1 MHSLAECPLRTC
13 CRITTTNQYPFHILH
28 LDNSALDLFLTNHL
42 SIDEDSTDCLSL
54 DSLSELRKRT
64 LECLRGKPI
73 ADIISP
79 DQDSCPAPS
88 TVTTPRIHGG
98 DTLQPFVI
106 VQSALTENLDNDSDP
121 KSNHAYVISQQQT
134 EKSST
139 SGFFALDGTAIQE
152 MTSMSVMSYTH
163 PDDIRTL
170 CRVLGQICK
179 SYDTTFRV
187 RWRLQSRSQHNEGDE
202 SDESDENDESEIMNP
217 NDPALPIQEGYSR
230 MIEYKGESFEEWVDL
245 TAVFNPTSSL
255 KTQDQDH
262 TAESPKE
269 QFEPGEY
276 IWVEI
281 KGKQSNGQPLLVVR
295 PLTPQETQEQ
305 RANTS
310 MLAKLA
316 PNAQDQRQGAER
328 EHDQSN
334 KGMRIRTKRM
344 GLKEGKN
351 LPNWLNVSAL
361 TGLAMTPRQDELD
374 VRMPG
379 SFPADMTVSSMKGHT
394 QQSTQL
400 SLPTSACYSRS
411 TGGIINVPSIAYQ
424 ANAIP
429 PWDLFVNNA
438 LDAWKQWILTVHA
451 GQAQF
456 HDWCEYLL
464 ETTIDHLIES
474 VSLGLKLLDLEN
486 GSSHLQLEEGHEQV
500 ATKITAQSN
509 DCHQIQL
516 LPEACE
522 RSTDARRQQQ
532 QKLSGGIRRV
542 GQILHSYPS
551 IEGVVLTFGN
561 SWLGRKIKSRLEHK
575 LLDSA
580 ADQVLEWW
588 YSGEGVD
595 KTSLDTPSKPIDST
609 NVDSMK
615 SIAVTE
621 TL

>member
-1 MHSLAECPLRTC
+1 MTVARSHSQQELQKDQISSSSSQDQVALCCVYVLKDVTEIHSMALATK
-13 CRITTTNQYPFHILH
+13 
-28 LDNSALDLFLTNHL
+28 SDLSYRQRRQRFPQT
-42 SIDEDSTDCLSL
+42 
-54 DSLSELRKRT
+54 
-64 LECLRGKPI
+64 P
-73 ADIISP
+73 
-79 DQDSCPAPS
+79 QPS
-88 TVTTPRIHGG
+88 RSTTP
-98 DTLQPFVI
+98 TPSFVL
-106 VQSALTENLDNDSDP
+106 SYSNKTHP
-121 KSNHAYVISQQQT
+121 RNHAYVISQQQQT

-152 MTSMSVMSYTH
+152 MMSMSVMSYTH

-187 RWRLQSRSQHNEGDE
+187 RWRLQSRSQHNE
-202 SDESDENDESEIMNP
+202 SDESEIMNP
-217 NDPALPIQEGYSR
+217 NDPTLPIQEGYSR

-262 TAESPKE
+262 RAESPEE
-269 QFEPGEY
+269 QFEPGKY

-310 MLAKLA
+310 MLAKLV
-316 PNAQDQRQGAER
+316 PNTLDQRQRTER

-334 KGMRIRTKRM
+334 KELRIRTKRM

-351 LPNWLNVSAL
+351 LPNRLNVSAL
-361 TGLAMTPRQDELD
+361 TDLAMTPRQDELG

-379 SFPADMTVSSMKGHT
+379 SFPADMAVSSMEGHT
-394 QQSTQL
+394 QQSIQL

-411 TGGIINVPSIAYQ
+411 AGGIINVPSIAYQ

-500 ATKITAQSN
+500 ATKITTQSN
-509 DCHQIQL
+509 DCHQIQPL
-516 LPEACE
+516 AEACE

-575 LLDSA
+575 LLDKA
-580 ADQVLEWW
+580 ADQVVEWW

-595 KTSLDTPSKPIDST
+595 ETSLDTPSKPIGST
-609 NVDSMK
+609 NVDSLK
-615 SIAVTE
+615 VIAVTE